1 MLFHTLLVFKNV
13 AEFLNGG
20 LRAMGLGAVNGFV
33 VWLEGYGAG
42 LRAPSG
48 SINAHAFM
56 QQGWPEKRG

>member
-1 MLFHTLLVFKNV
+1 
-13 AEFLNGG
+13 
-20 LRAMGLGAVNGFV
+20 MGLGAVNGFV
-33 VWLEGYGAG
+33 VWLESYGAG